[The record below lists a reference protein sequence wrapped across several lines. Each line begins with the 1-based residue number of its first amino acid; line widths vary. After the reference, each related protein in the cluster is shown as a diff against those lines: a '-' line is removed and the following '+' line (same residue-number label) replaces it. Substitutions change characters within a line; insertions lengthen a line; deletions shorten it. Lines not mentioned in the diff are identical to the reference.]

1 MTIKLLS
8 KCGDTLIQS
17 AQKALGKNNS
27 KIPKYLYHITTKSN
41 YNSMLE
47 SGVIK
52 TSKDVS
58 PMSNL
63 NGVFMFDMKNFAKR
77 WSNTWVDYGEPG
89 QKYNIGSVLLGKNSL
104 IQQGADKSSD
114 LVLLRFPTNKF
125 DVKNLS
131 IRIQDTNKASYRPN
145 GENAI
150 FQRLHTRRKDAIEY
164 IYSNNINISDAEKI
178 GELRLDLKTEAD
190 VLKYI
195 TEKHFDTL
203 LKLLK
208 DQPEAN
214 CIKAIEKANIKPK
227 FIVDV

>member
-8 KCGDTLIQS
+8 KFGDSLIKT
-17 AQKALGKNNS
+17 AQKTLGRNNS

-58 PMSNL
+58 PLSNL
-63 NGVFMFDMKNFAKR
+63 SGVFMFDMKNFAKR

-89 QKYNIGSVLLGKNSL
+89 AKYNIGSVLLGKNSL
-104 IQQGADKSSD
+104 IQQGVDKSSE

-125 DVKNLS
+125 DINKLS
-131 IRIQDTNKASYRPN
+131 VRIQDTKKASYRPN

-150 FQRLHTRRKDAIEY
+150 FQRLHTRRKDAVEY
-164 IYSNNINISDAEKI
+164 IYSNNINVSDAEKI
-178 GELRLDLKTEAD
+178 GELKLDFKTED
-190 VLKYI
+190 EVLKYI
-195 TEKHFDTL
+195 TERHFDTL

-208 DQPEAN
+208 GQPEAN
-214 CIKAIEKANIKPK
+214 CVKAMEKANIKPK
-227 FIVDV
+227 FIADI